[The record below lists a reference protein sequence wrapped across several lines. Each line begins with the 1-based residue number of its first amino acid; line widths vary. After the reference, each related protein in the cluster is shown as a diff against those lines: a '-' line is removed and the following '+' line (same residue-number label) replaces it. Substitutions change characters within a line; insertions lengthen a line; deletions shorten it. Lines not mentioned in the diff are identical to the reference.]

1 VTPVIRA
8 IINPDKVRKALFTL
22 ASVSVLACVV
32 ISILAIWDYVG
43 NASAYKMLASCAV
56 MVGGGV
62 LFAILNRVFGEPI
75 EERLDPFSRKL

>member
-1 VTPVIRA
+1 
-8 IINPDKVRKALFTL
+8 
-22 ASVSVLACVV
+22 
-32 ISILAIWDYVG
+32 
-43 NASAYKMLASCAV
+43 MLASCAV